1 MELLGEIVNS
11 FHYSAAKIRLS
22 PFKKNALFASP
33 KALYENDENDENVLY
48 VPLKAPFVLKIFK
61 FSS

>member
-33 KALYENDENDENVLY
+33 KALYENDENVLY